1 MEHKFVEMPMSS
13 DTFEYK
19 GVIYACSSAINKDK
33 ELILQEAESSH
44 KDTFDKEYSRDSLR
58 PSKIRL
64 FVDDKDLPIFAMIIY
79 IIDYKNGSCGRYACG
94 NYYPFYEENLV
105 PHFFQASI
113 CW

>member
-19 GVIYACSSAINKDK
+19 GVRYGCSSAINKDK

-44 KDTFDKEYSRDSLR
+44 KDTFDEIYIRDSLR

-64 FVDDKDLPIFAMIIY
+64 FVDDKDLPRFAMIIY

-94 NYYPFYEENLV
+94 NYYPLYEENLM